1 MALADFGT
9 AFAEPGGDDVEFG
22 RFAGKVGVTT
32 GRLATAGVSTMPR
45 LLEVDTTEG
54 FGWLDAGNALGIELT
69 RGIEAMLPVGWFN
82 PGEDGATGLTAAG
95 DEATDVPV
103 GAGLLAS
110 NELGGGGTA
119 AIDDEVAGAAEDAA
133 AEVAA
138 TFAGTAVAYAAID
151 GVAIVGLAI
160 DGAEGDGVESDGV
173 AFDSDGTIAGV
184 TATACGGR
192 GIGAETRGYSGTFGG
207 LNTTAVASG
216 VDVGTGSFAATLTS
230 AVLVSESLSSVGE
243 FTAALFASLGLGVFG
258 VAGSAARATVALG
271 TGATFEIVSP
281 PIRIACGIE
290 NSPP

>member
-138 TFAGTAVAYAAID
+138 TFAGTAGADAAID
-151 GVAIVGLAI
+151 GVAI

-243 FTAALFASLGLGVFG
+243 FTTALFAVLGLGVFG

>member
-9 AFAEPGGDDVEFG
+9 AFAEPGCDDVEFG
-22 RFAGKVGVTT
+22 RLAGKVGVTT

-45 LLEVDTTEG
+45 LLEVVTTEG

-69 RGIEAMLPVGWFN
+69 RGIEDMLPVGWFN

-138 TFAGTAVAYAAID
+138 TFAGTAVADAAID

-243 FTAALFASLGLGVFG
+243 FPAALFAVLGLGVFG

>member
-138 TFAGTAVAYAAID
+138 TFAGTAVADAAID
-151 GVAIVGLAI
+151 GLAIDGLAI

-230 AVLVSESLSSVGE
+230 ADLVSESLSSVGE
-243 FTAALFASLGLGVFG
+243 FTAALFAVLGLGGFG

>member
-138 TFAGTAVAYAAID
+138 TFAGTAGADAAID
-151 GVAIVGLAI
+151 GVAI

-216 VDVGTGSFAATLTS
+216 VDVGTGSLAATLTS

-243 FTAALFASLGLGVFG
+243 FTAALFAVLGLGVFG

>member
-69 RGIEAMLPVGWFN
+69 RGIEDMLPVGWFN

-119 AIDDEVAGAAEDAA
+119 AIDDEVAGAAGVAA

-138 TFAGTAVAYAAID
+138 TFAGTAVADAAID

-243 FTAALFASLGLGVFG
+243 FTAALFAVLGLGVFG

>member
-103 GAGLLAS
+103 GAGLLVS

-138 TFAGTAVAYAAID
+138 TFAGPAVADAAID

-243 FTAALFASLGLGVFG
+243 FTAALFAVLGLGVFG